1 MNRRNFLKT
10 SAGLSLSLAAFSA
23 HGATATKYRVAVIG
37 RTGKGNYGHG
47 LDIVWKQIPQAEIVA
62 VADENEKGR
71 AEAAKRLNA
80 PRAYADYREMLQ
92 KEKPQLVSVAPR
104 WLDCHRDMVVACAKA
119 GVRGIMM
126 EKPMARTLAEA
137 DEMIT
142 ACERAHVKTAIS
154 HQTRYSPRL
163 ERVKEMIAAGKLGDI
178 LELRGRGKEDSRGGG
193 EDLMVLGSHIMDL
206 MRLLA
211 GDAKWC
217 MARVFDNGKPVTKA
231 EVRDGNEGIGPLAG
245 DRIDAMYGFASPTVG
260 YFASQRNAGRPTSRF
275 GLRVL
280 GTKGCLDISTGSLPN
295 VFFLDDPR
303 WGAGSKAE
311 WQPVTSA
318 GLNQPE
324 PLPTKGPSDLNPGN
338 VWIAQ
343 DLIHAV
349 ESNTQPKGSFH
360 DGRAALEMILAVYES
375 HRLGG
380 LAPLPLKNRE
390 HPLTLL

>member
-1 MNRRNFLKT
+1 MNRRHFLQT
-10 SAGLSLSLAAFSA
+10 SAGTALWLSGLSIHGTTAAR
-23 HGATATKYRVAVIG
+23 YRVAVIG
-37 RTGKGNYGHG
+37 RTGRGNYGHG

-62 VADENEKGR
+62 VADENETGR

-80 PRAYADYREMLQ
+80 PRAYADYHEMLE
-92 KEKPQLVSVAPR
+92 KEKPQIVSVAPR
-104 WLDCHRDMVVACAKA
+104 WLDCHRDMVIACAEA
-119 GVRGIMM
+119 GVLGIMM

-137 DEMIT
+137 DEMIA
-142 ACERAHVKTAIS
+142 ACDRARVKTVIT

-217 MARVFDNGKPVTKA
+217 MARVLDGGKPVTRA

-245 DRIDAMYGFASPTVG
+245 DRIDAMYGFAPPTVG
-260 YFASQRNAGRPTSRF
+260 FFSSQRNAGKPTSRF

-280 GTKGCLDISTGSLPN
+280 GTKGCLDIGTGSLPN
-295 VFFLDDPR
+295 VFFLDDPQWR
-303 WGAGSKAE
+303 GGNAR

-318 GLNQPE
+318 GLNLPE
-324 PLPTKGPSDLNPGN
+324 PLPTKGPSDLNAGN
-338 VWIAQ
+338 IWIAQ
-343 DLIHAV
+343 DLIRAI
-349 ESNTQPKGSFH
+349 ETDAQPKGSFA

-380 LAPLPLKNRE
+380 LAPLPLKDRD
-390 HPLTLL
+390 HPLKKLS